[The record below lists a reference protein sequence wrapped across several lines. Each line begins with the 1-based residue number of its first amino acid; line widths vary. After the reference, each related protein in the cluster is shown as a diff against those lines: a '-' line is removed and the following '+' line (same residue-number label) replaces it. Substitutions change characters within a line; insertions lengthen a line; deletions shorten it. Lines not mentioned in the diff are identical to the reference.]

1 MHMATTRSN
10 YHHGDLK
17 AALVGAATD
26 IIEETGVE
34 GFSLREAARRAGV
47 AASAPAH
54 HFGSAKGL
62 LTEVAL
68 RGYVQLGTYLGKVT
82 PSEDPRADLTGISL
96 AYVRFALDH
105 PGLFRL
111 MFRNDLVNRQDPR
124 YRETSMEALGAFGRA
139 AGAYGTVQ
147 HLEPTEAVIATW
159 SAIHGLAHLMLEEK
173 LEPLLGQGSS
183 RDLLDTRLP
192 QIVAAIWQAGRQG
205 ASRTS

>member
-1 MHMATTRSN
+1 MATNRPN

-17 AALVGAATD
+17 AALIGAATE
-26 IIEETGVE
+26 IIAEAGVE

-68 RGYVQLGTYLGKVT
+68 QGYRQLGSYLAQVN
-82 PSEDPRADLTGISL
+82 PSDDPRVDIIGISL

-111 MFRNDLVNRQDPR
+111 MFRNDLVNRADPR
-124 YRETSMEALGAFGRA
+124 YRETSMAALGAFGRA

-147 HLEPTEAVIATW
+147 KLAPTEAVVATW

-183 RDLLDTRLP
+183 HELLETRLP
-192 QIVAAIWQAGRQG
+192 QIVGAIWQAGGQ
-205 ASRTS
+205 

>member
-1 MHMATTRSN
+1 MATTRPN

-17 AALVGAATD
+17 TALVSAATD
-26 IIEETGVE
+26 IIAETGVE
-34 GFSLREAARRAGV
+34 GFSLRETARRAGV

-68 RGYVQLGTYLGKVT
+68 SGYGLLGTYLGKVT
-82 PSEDPRADLTGISL
+82 LSKDPRSDLTGISL

-111 MFRNDLVNRQDPR
+111 MFRNDLVNRADPR
-124 YRETSMEALGAFGRA
+124 YRETTMAALGAFGQT
-139 AGAYGTVQ
+139 AGAYGAL
-147 HLEPTEAVIATW
+147 HKLAPTEAIVAAW

-183 RDLLDTRLP
+183 RELLETRLP
-192 QIVAAIWQAGRQG
+192 QIVETIWRKEE
-205 ASRTS
+205 

>member
-1 MHMATTRSN
+1 MATNRPN

-17 AALVGAATD
+17 AALIGAATE
-26 IIEETGVE
+26 IIAEAGVE

-68 RGYVQLGTYLGKVT
+68 QGYRQLGSYLAQVN
-82 PSEDPRADLTGISL
+82 PSDDPRVDITGISL

-111 MFRNDLVNRQDPR
+111 MFRNDLVNRAEPALPR
-124 YRETSMEALGAFGRA
+124 NQHGGARRVRTGGRRLWHGAEA
-139 AGAYGTVQ
+139 
-147 HLEPTEAVIATW
+147 
-159 SAIHGLAHLMLEEK
+159 
-173 LEPLLGQGSS
+173 
-183 RDLLDTRLP
+183 
-192 QIVAAIWQAGRQG
+192 
-205 ASRTS
+205 RTH